1 MHFLQA
7 HEPWVVLPKG
17 RKNLSLKNKTLL
29 EFQFASLLTEE
40 SLAINQKAVVL
51 NSSEF
56 QKGSIYSRNFN
67 NSSELLFIFGDF
79 FQQNKLISI

>member
-17 RKNLSLKNKTLL
+17 RKKLSLKNKTLL

-40 SLAINQKAVVL
+40 TLAINQKAVVL

-56 QKGSIYSRNFN
+56 LKGSIYEASFRKKNMYHNLELVGRNF
-67 NSSELLFIFGDF
+67 
-79 FQQNKLISI
+79 KLHKV

>member
-17 RKNLSLKNKTLL
+17 RKKLSLKNKTLL

-40 SLAINQKAVVL
+40 TLAINQKAVVL

-56 QKGSIYSRNFN
+56 QKGNIYEASFLKTCNITL
-67 NSSELLFIFGDF
+67 S
-79 FQQNKLISI
+79 